1 MDQTATSEA
10 RPSRLPLGDP
20 LRGLA
25 AIGVVLLHAPA
36 WALLEAKR
44 YDLMRAPIDFRDSF
58 GALGGHL
65 INHANGLPLF
75 FVLSGYLIARP
86 FAAWAIADGPPVSI
100 PGYLRNRAL
109 RILPAYWLVLTV
121 IFSVEGFRGL
131 RPSGVAQTAA
141 LWVDWYRSP
150 FVDLLGQAWSL
161 TVELRYYLVVP
172 VVGLVG
178 VALARRAGA
187 RPGVRAAIALT
198 LLAAGA
204 LASAAALSGNSP
216 PRDALTLRHAFYLFV
231 PGIALAVIDALRPWD
246 GRDPAKL
253 RQLGLRI
260 TIAGAVLFLTVDQF
274 ELVSLGLHVWA
285 ARFLGALA
293 LAAGAGG
300 IVAGCVVAARGGG
313 GRWRALDHPVLHWAG
328 TRSYSIYLWHFAVLR
343 ELSAPLRMGGHYQ
356 RSAVVLALAG
366 LVVTFVLAEGS
377 FRLVER
383 PFLNRKRGYV
393 GTTKRLRTLRSHDS
407 PTTLPAEWMNDS
419 AAVET
424 TSSGSSGPP

>member
-1 MDQTATSEA
+1 MDHAATGET
-10 RPSRLPLGDP
+10 RPSRLALGDP

-25 AIGVVLLHAPA
+25 AVGVLLLHAPV

-44 YDLMRAPIDFRDSF
+44 YDLIRAPVDFRDSF

-65 INHANGLPLF
+65 INHVNGLPLF

-86 FAAWAIADGPPVSI
+86 FAAWAIADGAPVSI

-109 RILPAYWLVLTV
+109 RILPAYWLVLAV

-131 RPSGVAQTAA
+131 RPWEVAQTAA

-161 TVELRYYLVVP
+161 TVELRYYLAVP
-172 VVGLVG
+172 VMSLVG

-187 RPGVRAAIALT
+187 RPRVRAAIALT
-198 LLAAGA
+198 LLAAGG
-204 LASAAALSGNSP
+204 LASAAALSEHSP
-216 PRDALTLRHAFYLFV
+216 LSPALTLRYAFYAFV
-231 PGIALAVIDALRPWD
+231 PGIALAVIDALRPWE

-253 RQLGLRI
+253 RRLGLQI
-260 TIAGAVLFLTVDQF
+260 AVAGAVLFLTVDQF
-274 ELVSLGLHVWA
+274 ELASLELDIQT

-300 IVAGCVVAARGGG
+300 IVAGCVVAGWGGG

-343 ELSAPLRMGGHYQ
+343 ELSAPLRMGDHYR
-356 RSAVVLALAG
+356 RSAVVLVLAG
-366 LVVTFVLAEGS
+366 LVVTLVLAEGS

-383 PFLNRKRGYV
+383 PFLNRKRSYV
-393 GTTKRLRTLRSHDS
+393 GNVKRLRTLRSRDS
-407 PTTLPAEWMNDS
+407 PTTRPAES
-419 AAVET
+419 AAVEIP
-424 TSSGSSGPP
+424 SGEASGAP